1 GGRLRQRTPDG
12 FYPIGSGWRFGTPS
26 YPVGIYAGIQKRKG
40 QWRCLRSHDFV
51 RSQPMSSIYAFQES
65 ESTISSTSS
74 SPLTGADATIVY
86 ANGPGRTRQATI
98 GSISATTGTAIS
110 NYGYT
115 SLGSS
120 SGPITTWTLSAPAA
134 GVCKTIYNT
143 STSTASLVNT
153 GSTAITI
160 NSTGANQI
168 IFNGVLSQVE
178 LLGISAT
185 RWQP

>member
-1 GGRLRQRTPDG
+1 
-12 FYPIGSGWRFGTPS
+12 
-26 YPVGIYAGIQKRKG
+26 
-40 QWRCLRSHDFV
+40 
-51 RSQPMSSIYAFQES
+51 
-65 ESTISSTSS
+65 ISSTST

-98 GSISATTGTAIS
+98 GSVSAMGTVTSATSATTGTAIS